1 MTSVLFIALLLCFLL
16 LGIPVAFSLGLVGL
30 VIALSKGI
38 FNPIIIPHIMYAQGI
53 DSFPLLAVPLF
64 ILAGAIMEEGG
75 ISNRLVE
82 FAQFIVGRIRGGL
95 AQVSVLT
102 GMFFGGISGSAVAD
116 AAAVGSVLIPA
127 MKKRKYAPG
136 FSSALTAASGAMGP
150 IIPPSIPMVIY
161 AVIANASVAEL
172 FLGGIIP
179 GLLFGLILM
188 GYAYFFAKKHRYP
201 REDVPLTLTTFWRV
215 FRRAI
220 LPLLM
225 PVIIVGGIFSG
236 IFTATE
242 SAVVAVIYSLLIA
255 IFVYRELPL
264 KRIPAIFISAAK
276 STASIM
282 YIIGMASFLS
292 WVITSEQIPQQVAQF
307 FFEVS
312 EQPWI
317 IIIMLNIMILLLG
330 CFIDPVSIL
339 ILMTPIALP
348 IIRQIGMDPVHF
360 GVIITM
366 NICIGSLT
374 PPVGT
379 LLFVSSRIGDVH
391 LYEISKAVI
400 PMVVLIIG
408 LLLLVSLIPG
418 SVMYLPSVFGPGG

>member
-1 MTSVLFIALLLCFLL
+1 MASLLFIALLLFLL
-16 LGIPVAFSLGLVGL
+16 FLGIPIAFSLGLVGL
-30 VIALSKGI
+30 IIALSKGI
-38 FNPIIIPHIMYAQGI
+38 FNPILIPHIMYAQGI
-53 DSFPLLAVPLF
+53 DSFPLLAVPFF
-64 ILAGAIMEEGG
+64 ILAGTIMEEGG
-75 ISNRLVE
+75 ISQRLVD

-127 MKKRKYAPG
+127 MKNKNYDPG
-136 FSSALTAASGAMGP
+136 FSSALSAASGAMGP

-161 AVIANASVAEL
+161 AVIANASVASL

-179 GLLFGLILM
+179 GALFGLALM
-188 GYAYFFAKKHRYP
+188 LYSYLYAKKHRYP
-201 REDVPLTLTTFWRV
+201 REDVSFTLKTFWRV
-215 FRRAI
+215 SQRAL

-242 SAVVAVIYSLLIA
+242 SAVVAVVYSFVISM
-255 IFVYRELPL
+255 FVYRQLTP
-264 KRIPAIFISAAK
+264 KRIPKILANAAK

-282 YIIGMASFLS
+282 YIIGLATFLS

-307 FFEVS
+307 FFNIS
-312 EQPWI
+312 DRPWI
-317 IIIMLNIMILLLG
+317 IIIMLNTLILLLG

-339 ILMTPIALP
+339 ILMSPIALP
-348 IIRQIGMDPVHF
+348 IIHKIGMDPVHF
-360 GVIITM
+360 GVVITV

-379 LLFVSSRIGDVH
+379 LLFVTSRIGRVEFFD
-391 LYEISKAVI
+391 ISKAII
-400 PMVVLIIG
+400 PMVILVIGILFLIS
-408 LLLLVSLIPG
+408 LVPDTVMFLPRMFSPG
-418 SVMYLPSVFGPGG
+418 R

>member
-1 MTSVLFIALLLCFLL
+1 MMSLVFIGLLLFFLL
-16 LGIPVAFSLGLVGL
+16 LGIPVAFALGLVGL
-30 VIALSKGI
+30 IIAVSNGI
-38 FNPIIIPHIMYAQGI
+38 FNPIIIPHIMYSQGI

-127 MKKRKYAPG
+127 MKKRKYDPG
-136 FSSALTAASGAMGP
+136 FSSALTAAAGAMGP

-161 AVIANASVAEL
+161 AVIANASVAKL

-179 GLLFGLILM
+179 GLLFGFILM
-188 GYAYFFAKKHRYP
+188 GYSYFFAKKNGYP
-201 REDVPLTLTTFWRV
+201 REEVPFTLITFWRV

-225 PVIIVGGIFSG
+225 PVIIVGGIFTG

-242 SAVVAVIYSLLIA
+242 SAVVAVIYSLI
-255 IFVYRELPL
+255 ISFFVYRELSL
-264 KRIPAIFISAAK
+264 KKIPAIFINAAK
-276 STASIM
+276 ATASIM
-282 YIIGMASFLS
+282 YIIAMASFLS
-292 WVITSEQIPQQVAQF
+292 WVITSEQIPQQIAQF
-307 FFEVS
+307 FFNVS
-312 EQPWI
+312 DQPWI

-348 IIRQIGMDPVHF
+348 IVNHIGMDPVHF
-360 GVIITM
+360 GVIITI

-379 LLFVSSRIGDVH
+379 LLFVTSRIGNVH
-391 LYEISKAVI
+391 LFEISKAVI
-400 PMVVLIIG
+400 PMVILVTA
-408 LLLLVSLIPG
+408 LLLLVSLIPET
-418 SVMYLPSVFGPGG
+418 VLYLPRVLSGGG

>member
-1 MTSVLFIALLLCFLL
+1 MTSLLFIVLLLFFLF
-16 LGIPVAFSLGLVGL
+16 LGIPVAFALGLVGL
-30 VIALSKGI
+30 VIAVSKGI

-53 DSFPLLAVPLF
+53 DSFPLLAVPFF
-64 ILAGAIMEEGG
+64 ILAGTIMEEGG
-75 ISNRLVE
+75 ISRRLVE

-127 MKKRKYAPG
+127 MKEKKYSPG
-136 FSSALTAASGAMGP
+136 FSAALTAASGSMGP

-161 AVIANASVAEL
+161 AVIANASVASL
-172 FLGGIIP
+172 FLGGIVP
-179 GLLFGLILM
+179 GVLFGLALM
-188 GYAYFFAKKHRYP
+188 GYSYFYAKKHRYP
-201 REDVPLTLTTFWRV
+201 REDVSWTMTAFWHV
-215 FRRAI
+215 FKRAV

-242 SAVVAVIYSLLIA
+242 SAVVAVIYSCLVSV
-255 IFVYRELPL
+255 FVYRELPVRRL
-264 KRIPAIFISAAK
+264 PVILANAAK

-292 WVITSEQIPQQVAQF
+292 WVITSEQIPQQVARF
-307 FFEVS
+307 FFEFS
-312 EQPWI
+312 EQPWV
-317 IIIMLNIMILLLG
+317 IIIMLNIVILLLG

-339 ILMTPIALP
+339 ILMSPIALP
-348 IIRQIGMDPVHF
+348 IIKQIGMDPVHF
-360 GVIITM
+360 GVIITV

-379 LLFVSSRIGDVH
+379 LLFVTSRIGNVNF
-391 LYEISKAVI
+391 YEISKAII
-400 PMVVLIIG
+400 PMVVLVFGI
-408 LLLLVSLIPG
+408 LLLISLVPDT
-418 SVMYLPSVFGPGG
+418 VMYLPRAFSLGN

>member
-1 MTSVLFIALLLCFLL
+1 MASLLFIALLLFLL
-16 LGIPVAFSLGLVGL
+16 FLGVPIAFALGMVGL
-30 VIALSKGI
+30 IIALINGI

-53 DSFPLLAVPLF
+53 DSFPLLAVPFF
-64 ILAGAIMEEGG
+64 ILAGTIMEKGG
-75 ISNRLVE
+75 ISLRLVD

-127 MKKRKYAPG
+127 MKSKNYDPG
-136 FSSALTAASGAMGP
+136 FSAALTAASGAMGP

-161 AVIANASVAEL
+161 AVIANTSVASL
-172 FLGGIIP
+172 FLGGIVP
-179 GLLFGLILM
+179 GLLFGLVLILYSYV
-188 GYAYFFAKKHRYP
+188 YARKHHYP
-201 REDVPLTLTTFWRV
+201 REDVSLTLQTFWRV
-215 FRRAI
+215 FQRAI

-242 SAVVAVIYSLLIA
+242 SAVVAVIYSFVISV
-255 IFVYRELPL
+255 FVYRELTL
-264 KRIPAIFISAAK
+264 KSMPGILADAAK

-282 YIIGMASFLS
+282 YIIGLASFLS
-292 WVITSEQIPQQVAQF
+292 WVITSEQIPQQVSQVF
-307 FFEVS
+307 FTIS
-312 EQPWI
+312 NRPWVI
-317 IIIMLNIMILLLG
+317 VILLNILILILG

-339 ILMTPIALP
+339 ILMSPIALP
-348 IIRQIGMDPVHF
+348 IVQKIGMDPVHF
-360 GVIITM
+360 GVIITV

-379 LLFVSSRIGDVH
+379 LLFVTSRIGNVEFFD
-391 LYEISKAVI
+391 ISKAII
-400 PMVVLIIG
+400 PMIILVIGILFLIS
-408 LLLLVSLIPG
+408 LVPDT
-418 SVMYLPSVFGPGG
+418 VMYLPRLFSPGR

>member
-1 MTSVLFIALLLCFLL
+1 MASLLFIALLLFLL
-16 LGIPVAFSLGLVGL
+16 FLGVPIAFALGLVGL
-30 VIALSKGI
+30 IIALIKGI

-53 DSFPLLAVPLF
+53 DSFPLLAVPFF
-64 ILAGAIMEEGG
+64 ILAGTIMEKGG
-75 ISNRLVE
+75 ISQRLVD

-127 MKKRKYAPG
+127 MKSKNYDPG
-136 FSSALTAASGAMGP
+136 FSAALTAASGAMGP

-161 AVIANASVAEL
+161 AVIANTSVASL
-172 FLGGIIP
+172 FLGGIVP
-179 GLLFGLILM
+179 GLLFGLVLM
-188 GYAYFFAKKHRYP
+188 LYSYVYAKKHRYP
-201 REDVPLTLTTFWRV
+201 REDVSFTLQTFWRV
-215 FRRAI
+215 FQRAI

-242 SAVVAVIYSLLIA
+242 SAVVAVIYSFMISVFL
-255 IFVYRELPL
+255 YRKLTL
-264 KRIPAIFISAAK
+264 KSIPGILADAAK

-282 YIIGMASFLS
+282 YIIGLATFLS
-292 WVITSEQIPQQVAQF
+292 WVITSEQIPQQVAQVF
-307 FFEVS
+307 FTIS
-312 EQPWI
+312 DRPWVI
-317 IIIMLNIMILLLG
+317 VILLNILILMLG

-339 ILMTPIALP
+339 ILMSPIALP
-348 IIRQIGMDPVHF
+348 IVQKIGMDPVHF
-360 GVIITM
+360 GVIITV

-379 LLFVSSRIGDVH
+379 LLFVTSRIGNVNFFD
-391 LYEISKAVI
+391 ISKAII
-400 PMVVLIIG
+400 PMVILVIGILFLIS
-408 LLLLVSLIPG
+408 LVPDT
-418 SVMYLPSVFGPGG
+418 VMYLPRLLSPGR